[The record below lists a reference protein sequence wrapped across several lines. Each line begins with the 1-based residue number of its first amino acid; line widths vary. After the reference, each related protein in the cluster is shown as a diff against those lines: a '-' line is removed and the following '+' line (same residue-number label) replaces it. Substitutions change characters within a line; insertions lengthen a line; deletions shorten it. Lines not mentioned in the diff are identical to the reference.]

1 MALCRYV
8 CQLQFQDPQTWET
21 GASRPTPKPP
31 PLPQKNPSSGGRR
44 FSRRRRRRRSA
55 AGPKTGAA
63 RAPCSLS
70 LPNHTSRPP
79 HLLYVASA
87 NPALRSP
94 KPHLPGSDLS
104 SGRAGGEGGIW
115 SPSGPLSPVRLE
127 LVGGRRCGD
136 ASDHLRRPV
145 LPLGGGLTTGARR
158 RLRWQTLQPPVPPT
172 SPCSRGA
179 PRVWT
184 VAVSP
189 PNLSLRP
196 QAAGAVVRY
205 APLSVLSAVLQQVG
219 FESPGEILAWLCASD
234 GNDDTS
240 GAVLPPWRRCLEA
253 IPNPR
258 GCANSDV

>member
-1 MALCRYV
+1 VGNWRL
-8 CQLQFQDPQTWET
+8 
-21 GASRPTPKPP
+21 GADTKAATPP
-31 PLPQKNPSSGGRR
+31 PQKTLAPVAAASADRGGGGPQRVQKPVSLVLPVPFPS
-44 FSRRRRRRRSA
+44 
-55 AGPKTGAA
+55 
-63 RAPCSLS
+63 
-70 LPNHTSRPP
+70 PNHTSRPP

-104 SGRAGGEGGIW
+104 SGAAGGGG
-115 SPSGPLSPVRLE
+115 GGDLE
-127 LVGGRRCGD
+127 SLGSTLPCAAGARRRCGG
-136 ASDHLRRPV
+136 ACDHLRRPV

-158 RLRWQTLQPPVPPT
+158 RLRWQTLRPPAPPT

-184 VAVSP
+184 RP
-189 PNLSLRP
+189 PTCPCVP

-240 GAVLPPWRRCLEA
+240 GAVLPPWRHCLEA

-258 GCANSDV
+258 GCANSDVCPSREILARHCVGAVNGDTT